1 MDKRE
6 KNIGGVRKR
15 YWREKEEDLENQI
28 TQKNLTFEVM
38 LQMYQ
43 NKCQQHHFVNFTL
56 TYAH

>member
-15 YWREKEEDLENQI
+15 YWREKEGDLENQI
-28 TQKNLTFEVM
+28 TQKNLTFESM

-43 NKCQQHHFVNFTL
+43 NK
-56 TYAH
+56 